1 MADDDKNDQLM
12 TPFIER
18 ATPRLL
24 EALTTQMTEHVEKQI
39 SGLVENSTKLLDE
52 VKDAKRERD
61 EAAAKQAEDLGQ
73 LKTLL
78 ERGDD
83 PKTVKDALQPEP
95 IKLTRTQARDTT
107 IYRRAREQAAAN
119 GTTLQILKDPTDD

>member
-1 MADDDKNDQLM
+1 MADDNNDKLM
-12 TPFIER
+12 EQFIEK

-39 SGLVENSTKLLDE
+39 GGLVENSTKLLDE

-61 EAAAKQAEDLGQ
+61 EAAKKQAEDFGQ

-83 PKTVKDALQPEP
+83 PQTVKDALNPEP
-95 IKLTRTQARDTT
+95 IKLTREQARDTT
-107 IYRRAREQAAAN
+107 IYRRAKAQAEAN
-119 GTTLQILKDPTDD
+119 GTTVQIV